1 MSYALKI
8 TLALF
13 TGIVVLAGCRPSAE
27 DFNGT
32 YLDPPMPA
40 QDVTLDA
47 PDGPVQL
54 SDFAGEFV
62 LLNFGY
68 TSCPDVCPATL
79 ATLAR
84 AKRLLG
90 EDGEDVQVVFVSVD
104 PERDRPQRAA
114 DYAAAFDSSF
124 VGLSGS
130 PEAIADAASAYGVFY
145 EKADTTATG
154 GTVSEAG
161 YLVDHTATVFV
172 LDREGRARLLW
183 SFGTDA
189 EAMAADL
196 RTLDRPS

>member
-1 MSYALKI
+1 MIRVVPLFAL
-8 TLALF
+8 LVA
-13 TGIVVLAGCRPSAE
+13 LAGCRPSAA

-32 YLDPPMPA
+32 YLDPPMAA
-40 QDVTLDA
+40 QDVTLA
-47 PDGPVQL
+47 SPEGPVRL

-62 LLNFGY
+62 VLNFGY

-84 AKRLLG
+84 AKQMLG

-145 EKADTTATG
+145 EKADSTTAT
-154 GTVSEAG
+154 EAG

-189 EAMAADL
+189 DAMAADL
-196 RTLDRPS
+196 RTLSRSS

>member
-1 MSYALKI
+1 MIRVVSF
-8 TLALF
+8 LALL
-13 TGIVVLAGCRPSAE
+13 VVLAGCRPSAA

-40 QDVTLDA
+40 KDVTLAA
-47 PDGPVQL
+47 PEGPVQL
-54 SDFAGEFV
+54 SDFAGEYV
-62 LLNFGY
+62 VLNFGY

-104 PERDRPQRAA
+104 PERDQPQRAA

-145 EKADTTATG
+145 EKADTAAT
-154 GTVSEAG
+154 TEAG

-172 LDREGRARLLW
+172 LDREGQARLLW

-189 EAMAADL
+189 EAMASDL
-196 RTLDRPS
+196 RALTRSS

>member
-1 MSYALKI
+1 MIRVVPL
-8 TLALF
+8 LALL
-13 TGIVVLAGCRPSAE
+13 VALAGCRPSAA

-40 QDVTLDA
+40 KDVTLEA

-54 SDFAGEFV
+54 SDFGGDLV
-62 LLNFGY
+62 VLNFGY

-90 EDGEDVQVVFVSVD
+90 EDGDDVQVVFVSVD
-104 PERDRPQRAA
+104 PERDQPERAA
-114 DYAAAFDSSF
+114 NYAAAFDSSF

-145 EKADTTATG
+145 EKADTEVTT
-154 GTVSEAG
+154 EAG

-172 LDREGRARLLW
+172 LDREGQARLLW

-189 EAMAADL
+189 EAMASDL
-196 RTLDRPS
+196 RALTRSS

>member
-1 MSYALKI
+1 MIRAALC
-8 TLALF
+8 LVLL
-13 TGIVVLAGCRPSAE
+13 IVLVGCRPSAD
-27 DFNGT
+27 DFSGT

-40 QDVTLDA
+40 RDVVLA
-47 PDGPVQL
+47 GPEGPMQL

-62 LLNFGY
+62 VLYFGY

-90 EDGEDVQVVFVSVD
+90 EGGDDVRVVFVSVD

-145 EKADTTATG
+145 EKAGGADSTA
-154 GTVSEAG
+154 VSEAG

-172 LDREGRARLLW
+172 LDPQGRARLLW

-196 RTLDRPS
+196 RTLRRAS

>member
-1 MSYALKI
+1 MIRVVPILV
-8 TLALF
+8 LL
-13 TGIVVLAGCRPSAE
+13 VVLAGCRPSAA
-27 DFNGT
+27 DFHGT

-40 QDVTLDA
+40 KNVTLAA
-47 PDGPVQL
+47 PDGPVQM
-54 SDFAGEFV
+54 SDFAGDLV
-62 LLNFGY
+62 VLNFGY

-84 AKRLLG
+84 AKQLLG

-104 PERDRPQRAA
+104 PERDQPERAA
-114 DYAAAFDSSF
+114 NYAAAFDASF

-130 PEAIADAASAYGVFY
+130 EEAIADAASAYGVFY
-145 EKADTTATG
+145 EKADTAAT
-154 GTVSEAG
+154 TEAG

-189 EAMAADL
+189 EAMASDL
-196 RTLDRPS
+196 RALARSS

>member
-1 MSYALKI
+1 MI
-8 TLALF
+8 RTLPLF
-13 TGIVVLAGCRPSAE
+13 VLLVALAGCRPSAA

-40 QDVTLDA
+40 SDATLRGA
-47 PDGPVQL
+47 EGPVRL

-62 LLNFGY
+62 VLNFGY

-104 PERDRPQRAA
+104 PERDRPQRVA
-114 DYAAAFDSSF
+114 DYAATFDSSF
-124 VGLSGS
+124 VGLSGT
-130 PEAIADAASAYGVFY
+130 PEQVADAASAFGVFY
-145 EKADTTATG
+145 EKAGGGADTTA
-154 GTVSEAG
+154 VSEAG
-161 YLVDHTATVFV
+161 YLVDHTATVYV
-172 LDREGRARLLW
+172 LDPEGRARLLW

-196 RTLDRPS
+196 RTLTRAS